1 MFVFFMIGLNI
12 IMMGLNV
19 FGIFGLFG
27 LFWIIYVKDKKLI
40 FNRIII

>member
-12 IMMGLNV
+12 IMMELNV